1 MKSTK
6 FKTLG
11 VCIATLAFLLMAVGS
26 SSSGSNSSSSN
37 STTTTGS
44 IQQDIPETSIQRN
57 VQETTIDNASNDSTA
72 LPASD
77 TVKLY
82 FDIEFIPNLVFSTYD
97 IEVYVDDLK
106 IGTIPHGK
114 HFTYLMDIEKGKHTV
129 KFYKDSD
136 NDVSSSKNIDINN
149 DSTFQCS
156 LHSYASDISIDDYK
170 FEKDV
175 TGASLTMIDVVGNTL
190 DIAKKK
196 LKDVG
201 FINIKSESDN
211 GKIIVL
217 ESNWTVVS
225 QSIEASTVADKNI
238 EIVLTCHKDEDS
250 ATTTETTADTTVPA
264 ETTSSISEGS
274 KDVGFYDISL
284 LNAKSQNEIKTKMET
299 YLKTMFALL
308 TNIANNDG
316 LENAVVEINDWTQ
329 IDIFKKFPSSP
340 QFTARIIPLYEDKSC
355 YGFLIETPKANDFTE
370 YMVKL
375 KDQGFG
381 TGFTSTNWV
390 SLHDLD
396 AGLEIQY
403 IQYAVNNNTYV
414 FVRMGVDD
422 NVSVDVSGASVEAV
436 STTTAAST
444 TATTTTTTVTTTTAE
459 TTKSAGSVSYSTN
472 DKNTVKDG
480 DKGLYSYKNSG
491 DMYYIIDF
499 DEGYVYSFSKLD
511 STCDRVKIISGNLND
526 CVFVKYT
533 DGGSSWR
540 QGFYFKWKRQPDHL
554 IVLEDN
560 GAEYDFYT
568 TNLNDA
574 LKMKNERTIK
584 DY

>member
-1 MKSTK
+1 M
-6 FKTLG
+6 L
-11 VCIATLAFLLMAVGS
+11 C
-26 SSSGSNSSSSN
+26 
-37 STTTTGS
+37 
-44 IQQDIPETSIQRN
+44 
-57 VQETTIDNASNDSTA
+57 
-72 LPASD
+72 
-77 TVKLY
+77 
-82 FDIEFIPNLVFSTYD
+82 
-97 IEVYVDDLK
+97 
-106 IGTIPHGK
+106 
-114 HFTYLMDIEKGKHTV
+114 
-129 KFYKDSD
+129 
-136 NDVSSSKNIDINN
+136 
-149 DSTFQCS
+149 
-156 LHSYASDISIDDYK
+156 
-170 FEKDV
+170 
-175 TGASLTMIDVVGNTL
+175 
-190 DIAKKK
+190 
-196 LKDVG
+196 
-201 FINIKSESDN
+201 
-211 GKIIVL
+211 
-217 ESNWTVVS
+217 
-225 QSIEASTVADKNI
+225 
-238 EIVLTCHKDEDS
+238 
-250 ATTTETTADTTVPA
+250 
-264 ETTSSISEGS
+264 
-274 KDVGFYDISL
+274 
-284 LNAKSQNEIKTKMET
+284 
-299 YLKTMFALL
+299 
-308 TNIANNDG
+308 
-316 LENAVVEINDWTQ
+316 
-329 IDIFKKFPSSP
+329 
-340 QFTARIIPLYEDKSC
+340 
-355 YGFLIETPKANDFTE
+355 FLIETPKANDFTE

-414 FVRMGVDD
+414 FVRMDVDD

-480 DKGLYSYKNSG
+480 DKGVYSYKNSG